1 MKHYSGPTLDQR
13 DQATRQKQ
21 REDLARADIER
32 AEKRIRED
40 AGINSNASK
49 WRYSRP
55 DNRAK

>member
-1 MKHYSGPTLDQR
+1 MKQHSGTPLDQR

-32 AEKRIRED
+32 SERRIRQD

-49 WRYSRP
+49 WRYLRP

>member
-1 MKHYSGPTLDQR
+1 MKQRSGTPLDQR

-32 AEKRIRED
+32 SERRIRQD

-49 WRYSRP
+49 WRYLRP

>member
-1 MKHYSGPTLDQR
+1 MKQHSGAPLDQR

-32 AEKRIRED
+32 SERRIRQD

-49 WRYSRP
+49 WRYLRP

>member
-1 MKHYSGPTLDQR
+1 MKQHSGTPLDQR

-32 AEKRIRED
+32 SEKRTRD
-40 AGINSNASK
+40 AAGINSNASK

-55 DNRAK
+55 DNRAR

>member
-1 MKHYSGPTLDQR
+1 MKQHSGTPLDQR

-32 AEKRIRED
+32 SERRVRQD

-49 WRYSRP
+49 WRYLRP

>member
-1 MKHYSGPTLDQR
+1 MKSYTGPSIDRR
-13 DQATRQKQ
+13 DDATRQKQ
-21 REDLARADIER
+21 RDDLARADVER
-32 AEKRIRED
+32 AEKRIRQD

>member
-1 MKHYSGPTLDQR
+1 MKHHSGTTLDQR

-32 AEKRIRED
+32 SEKRTRD
-40 AGINSNASK
+40 AVGINSNASK

-55 DNRAK
+55 VNRAR